1 MSKKT
6 IVITGS
12 TRGLGEGLAK
22 EFLLLGHTVVINGR
36 SEEKTN
42 QAVAE
47 LQKLSPSVI
56 GVAGSV
62 SIEETH
68 LKLIRQSTASFGH
81 IDVWINNAGIP
92 QTFKEFR
99 EIGSDEIQSI
109 INTNIAGLL
118 MGTKIAASHMFK
130 QGSGKIFNV
139 EGFGSDGRTMNK
151 LTLYGTT
158 KRAVNYFTKSFSKEM
173 KNTGVQAGILSPGM
187 VRTDFLH
194 SPGLSDSPEDLKRF
208 EKVYDILA
216 EEVDV
221 VSKFLVHRIL
231 QSTRNYDRI
240 EYLTKIKLAGKMF
253 RMILR

>member
-1 MSKKT
+1 
-6 IVITGS
+6 
-12 TRGLGEGLAK
+12 
-22 EFLLLGHTVVINGR
+22 F
-36 SEEKTN
+36 
-42 QAVAE
+42 
-47 LQKLSPSVI
+47 QKLSPSVI

-68 LKLIRQSTASFGH
+68 HKLIRQSTASFGH

-99 EIGSDEIQSI
+99 EIGTDEIHGI

-118 MGTKIAASHMFK
+118 MGTKIVVNHMLE
-130 QGSGKIFNV
+130 QGYGKIFNV

-173 KNTGVQAGILSPGM
+173 KNTGVQVGILSPGM
-187 VRTDFLH
+187 VRTDFLDP
-194 SPGLSDSPEDLKRF
+194 PGLSDSPEDMKRF

-221 VSKFLVHRIL
+221 VSKFLVRRIL
-231 QSTRNYDRI
+231 QSTGNYDRI
-240 EYLTKIKLAGKMF
+240 EYLTKSRLAVKMLKMLF
-253 RMILR
+253 R